1 MKTTLNSLHHQ
12 AIDWQRELD
21 FYKEEINLLL
31 KRLNEA
37 ETKNTNPELKE
48 QFDDFKNGF
57 NSILK
62 EIAERKND
70 VSVREAAVEEM
81 TKNNLGED
89 EEVSL
94 ADDVILKQVKELM
107 HEIADSR
114 FLFNFF
120 LAKKA

>member
-1 MKTTLNSLHHQ
+1 MKTTLNHLHHQ
-12 AIDWQRELD
+12 ATDWLRELD
-21 FYKEEINLLL
+21 FYSNEINLLL
-31 KRLNEA
+31 ARLNEA
-37 ETKNTNPELKE
+37 EVKNTKPELKE
-48 QFDDFKNGF
+48 QFEDFKNGF

-62 EIAERKND
+62 EIEGRKND

-81 TKNNLGED
+81 TKENLGQD

-94 ADDVILKQVKELM
+94 SNDIILKEVKELI

-120 LAKKA
+120 LSKNV

>member
-1 MKTTLNSLHHQ
+1 MKTTLNTLHHQ
-12 AIDWQRELD
+12 ATDWLRELD
-21 FYKEEINLLL
+21 FYSNEINLLL
-31 KRLNEA
+31 TRLNEA
-37 ETKNTNPELKE
+37 EAKNTKPELKE
-48 QFDDFKNGF
+48 QFEDFKNGF

-62 EIAERKND
+62 EIEGRKND

-81 TKNNLGED
+81 TKENLGQD

-94 ADDVILKQVKELM
+94 SNDIILKEVKELI

-120 LAKKA
+120 LSKNV